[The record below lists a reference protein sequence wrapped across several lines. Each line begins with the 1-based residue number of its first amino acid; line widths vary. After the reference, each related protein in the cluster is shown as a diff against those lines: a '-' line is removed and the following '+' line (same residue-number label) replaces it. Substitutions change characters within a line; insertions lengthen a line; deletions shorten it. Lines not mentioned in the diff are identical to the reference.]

1 MTQRKPIYPKRE
13 CISQR
18 EPSYKK
24 IGQTFGI
31 FLFALLILFGKDPG
45 NDLGVRLTGIAGFI
59 LSFIAAIY
67 FARYNEK
74 ELLKELEK

>member
-1 MTQRKPIYPKRE
+1 
-13 CISQR
+13 
-18 EPSYKK
+18 
-24 IGQTFGI
+24 
-31 FLFALLILFGKDPG
+31 LILFGKDPG